1 MHNIRE
7 ILGNAIMSYTNMNID
22 IDSKKIVQNIFDLLE
37 ENKENIEK
45 VNEIDEKNNNGF
57 KIDFH

>member
-1 MHNIRE
+1 MKEEKDNMHNIRE

-45 VNEIDEKNNNGF
+45 VNEIDVK
-57 KIDFH
+57 